1 MAIKYALVDS
11 RNNVV
16 ADVIDK
22 EFPVH
27 PDLSFVEFNDTENDI
42 KGGLYTW
49 DGSKFEAIVVHPEKT
64 YAQKRQLE
72 YPLIGDQL
80 DDLYHLGVFST
91 EMSAQLKAIK
101 AKYPKE

>member
-11 RNNVV
+11 RNNMV

-42 KGGLYTW
+42 KGGSYTW

-72 YPLIGDQL
+72 YPEIGDQL
-80 DDLYHLGVFST
+80 DTLYHAGVFP
-91 EMSAQLKAIK
+91 EDMAAQLKAVK
-101 AKYPKE
+101 DKYPKE